1 MMKIDSQTLLKGVMA
16 SNQQLLVALFYEVHR
31 KILLKGVDCCMP
43 KPQVNEK
50 VVQEQHEEEEFKGTF
65 VSVLLLGGFLVVT
78 WVGVLILY
86 LIR

>member
-1 MMKIDSQTLLKGVMA
+1 
-16 SNQQLLVALFYEVHR
+16 
-31 KILLKGVDCCMP
+31 MP